1 MALSRVP
8 ERNTQIVFTVE
19 RSHDVAQ
26 DNSMLDGTI
35 ASVDN
40 AVRSLG
46 LEDDM
51 REVLIEPWREIQ
63 VGLPIMMD
71 DGEVR
76 VFKGYRSQHNA
87 SRGPY
92 KGGIR
97 YHPNADLS
105 HVRALGM
112 LMTWKTALADVPF
125 GGAKGGVAVDPRGL
139 STQELNRLTRRYTLS
154 MHHVLGVNRDI
165 PAPDLGTSAQT
176 MAWIMDAYGSIHG
189 HTPGIVTGKPIELG
203 GSLGRAEAPGRGAA
217 VVGCRAIVDSG
228 STPEQSTVAIQG
240 YGAVGSSAARTM
252 FEDGAKVIAV
262 SDVDGAIINSTGL
275 DIDELDQIIAEG
287 GCVSDFA
294 DADQLNNDELLELEC
309 DVLIP
314 AAIEDVITTQNAS
327 KVRAGII
334 VEGANRP
341 ITSTADQILVDE
353 NKKIIPD
360 ILANAGGVIASY
372 FEWAQNIQVFKWEL
386 ERVNRELDKL
396 INQAYDIAREHAERS
411 GSTMREAAFDVAVS
425 RVAETIKIRGYV
437 G

>member
-1 MALSRVP
+1 MVRDS
-8 ERNTQIVFTVE
+8 
-19 RSHDVAQ
+19 
-26 DNSMLDGTI
+26 SMLDGTI
-35 ASVDN
+35 ASLDT

-51 REVLIEPWREIQ
+51 RETLVTPWREIQ
-63 VGLPIMMD
+63 VGMPVQMD
-71 DGEVR
+71 DGKVR
-76 VFKGYRSQHNA
+76 VFHGYRSQHNA

-97 YHPNADLS
+97 YHPNADLA
-105 HVRALGM
+105 HTRALGM

-125 GGAKGGVAVDPRGL
+125 GGAKGGVSVDPREL
-139 STQELNRLTRRYTLS
+139 STGELNRLTRRYTMS
-154 MHHVLGVNRDI
+154 IHHVIGVNRDI

-228 STPEQSTVAIQG
+228 STPDQCTVAVQG
-240 YGAVGSSAARTM
+240 FGAVGSAAAQTM
-252 FEDGAKVIAV
+252 FDNGAKVIAV
-262 SDVDGAIINSTGL
+262 SDVDGAIINTSGL
-275 DIDELDQIIAEG
+275 DIPALLRIVLDG
-287 GCVSDFA
+287 GSVSDFV
-294 DADQLNNDELLELEC
+294 DADPLDNADLLTLDC

-314 AAIEDVITTQNAS
+314 AAIEDVITPVNAPD
-327 KVRAGII
+327 VRAGII

-341 ITSTADQILVDE
+341 VTSVADEILADAGKNV
-353 NKKIIPD
+353 IPD

-372 FEWAQNIQVFKWEL
+372 FEWAQNIQVFNWEL
-386 ERVNRELDKL
+386 ERVNRELDKKM
-396 INQAYDIAREHAERS
+396 NKAYDVTKAQADRNG
-411 GSTMREAAFDVAVS
+411 GSMRKAAFDVAVN

>member
-1 MALSRVP
+1 M
-8 ERNTQIVFTVE
+8 
-19 RSHDVAQ
+19 Q

-35 ASVDN
+35 ASVD
-40 AVRSLG
+40 AAIRSLN

-51 REVLIEPWREIQ
+51 RAVLVEPWREIQ
-63 VGLPIMMD
+63 VALPVRMD
-71 DGEVR
+71 DGNVR
-76 VFKGYRSQHNA
+76 VFRGYRSQHNA
-87 SRGPY
+87 ARGPY

-97 YHPNADLS
+97 YHPNVGLD

-125 GGAKGGVAVDPRGL
+125 GGAKGGISVDPKEL
-139 STQELNRLTRRYTLS
+139 STHELNRLTRRYTLS

-217 VVGCRAIVDSG
+217 IVACRAIVDSG
-228 STPEQSTVAIQG
+228 STPEQSTVAVQG
-240 YGAVGSSAARTM
+240 YGAVGSAAARTM
-252 FEDGAKVIAV
+252 SDNGARVIAV
-262 SDVDGAIINSTGL
+262 SNVDGAVINTSGL
-275 DIDELDQIIAEG
+275 DLDELDRIIGEG
-287 GCVSDFA
+287 GSISDIT
-294 DADQLNNDELLELEC
+294 DADQLENHELLELEC

-314 AAIEDVITTQNAS
+314 AAIEDVITTRNAPN
-327 KVRAGII
+327 VRAGII

-341 ITSTADQILVDE
+341 ITSGADQILVDA
-353 NKKIIPD
+353 KKTVIPD

-386 ERVNRELDKL
+386 ERVNRELDQL
-396 INQAYDIAREHAERS
+396 INRAYDITREQAGRT
-411 GSTMREAAFDVAVS
+411 GSTMREAAFHVAVG

>member
-1 MALSRVP
+1 MV
-8 ERNTQIVFTVE
+8 
-19 RSHDVAQ
+19 Q
-26 DNSMLDGTI
+26 DSSMLDGTI
-35 ASVDN
+35 ASLDT

-51 REVLIEPWREIQ
+51 RETLVTPWREIQ
-63 VGLPIMMD
+63 VGLPVQMD
-71 DGEVR
+71 DGKVR
-76 VFKGYRSQHNA
+76 VFHGYRSQHNA

-97 YHPNADLS
+97 YHPNVDLA
-105 HVRALGM
+105 HTRALGM

-125 GGAKGGVAVDPRGL
+125 GGAKGGVSVDPREL
-139 STQELNRLTRRYTLS
+139 STGELNRLTRRYTMS
-154 MHHVLGVNRDI
+154 IHHVIGVNRDI

-228 STPEQSTVAIQG
+228 STPDQCTVAVQG
-240 YGAVGSSAARTM
+240 FGAVGSSAAQTM
-252 FEDGAKVIAV
+252 FDNGAKVIAV
-262 SDVDGAIINSTGL
+262 SDADGAIINTSGL
-275 DIDELDQIIAEG
+275 DIPALLRIVLNG
-287 GCVSDFA
+287 GSVSDYA
-294 DADQLNNDELLELEC
+294 DADPLDNADLLTLDC

-314 AAIEDVITTQNAS
+314 AAIEDVITAVNAPD
-327 KVRAGII
+327 VRAGII

-341 ITSTADQILVDE
+341 VTSVADEILADAGKNV
-353 NKKIIPD
+353 IPD

-372 FEWAQNIQVFKWEL
+372 FEWAQNIQVFNWEL
-386 ERVNRELDKL
+386 ERVNRELDKKM
-396 INQAYDIAREHAERS
+396 NKAYDITKAQADRNG
-411 GSTMREAAFDVAVS
+411 GSMRKAAFDVAVN

>member
-1 MALSRVP
+1 
-8 ERNTQIVFTVE
+8 
-19 RSHDVAQ
+19 
-26 DNSMLDGTI
+26 MLDGTI
-35 ASVDN
+35 ASVD
-40 AVRSLG
+40 AAIRSLN

-51 REVLIEPWREIQ
+51 RAVLVEPWREIQ
-63 VGLPIMMD
+63 VALPVRMD
-71 DGEVR
+71 DGNVR
-76 VFKGYRSQHNA
+76 VFRGYRSQHNA
-87 SRGPY
+87 ARGPY

-97 YHPNADLS
+97 YHPNVGLD

-125 GGAKGGVAVDPRGL
+125 GGAKGGISVDPKEL
-139 STQELNRLTRRYTLS
+139 STHELNRLTRRYTLS

-217 VVGCRAIVDSG
+217 IVACRAIVDSG
-228 STPEQSTVAIQG
+228 STPEQSTVAVQG
-240 YGAVGSSAARTM
+240 YGAVGSAAARTM
-252 FEDGAKVIAV
+252 SDNGARVIAV
-262 SDVDGAIINSTGL
+262 SNVDGAVINTSGL
-275 DIDELDQIIAEG
+275 DLDELDRIIGEG
-287 GCVSDFA
+287 GSISDIT
-294 DADQLNNDELLELEC
+294 DADQLENHELLELDC

-314 AAIEDVITTQNAS
+314 AAIEDVITTRNAPN
-327 KVRAGII
+327 VRAGII

-341 ITSTADQILVDE
+341 ITSGADQILVDA
-353 NKKIIPD
+353 KKTVIPD

-386 ERVNRELDKL
+386 ERVNRELDQL
-396 INQAYDIAREHAERS
+396 INRAYDITREQAGRT
-411 GSTMREAAFDVAVS
+411 GSTMREAAFHVAVG

>member
-1 MALSRVP
+1 M
-8 ERNTQIVFTVE
+8 
-19 RSHDVAQ
+19 AQ
-26 DNSMLDGTI
+26 DKSMLDGTI
-35 ASVDN
+35 ASVD
-40 AVRSLG
+40 ASIRSLN

-51 REVLIEPWREIQ
+51 RAVLIEPWREIQ
-63 VGLPIMMD
+63 VALPVLMD
-71 DGEVR
+71 DGNVR
-76 VFKGYRSQHNA
+76 VFRGYRTQHNA
-87 SRGPY
+87 ARGPY

-97 YHPNADLS
+97 YHPNADLN

-125 GGAKGGVAVDPRGL
+125 GGAKGGVSVDPREL
-139 STQELNRLTRRYTLS
+139 STHELNRLTRRYTMS

-217 VVGCRAIVDSG
+217 IVGTRAIVDNG
-228 STPEQSTVAIQG
+228 STPEQSTVVVQG
-240 YGAVGSSAARTM
+240 YGAVGSSAAKTIS
-252 FEDGAKVIAV
+252 EDGAKVIAV
-262 SDVDGAIINSTGL
+262 SDVDGAIINSRGL
-275 DIDELDQIIAEG
+275 DIDALDRIVIEG
-287 GCVSDFA
+287 GVVSDFA
-294 DADQLNNDELLELEC
+294 DADQLNNDELLELKC

-327 KVRAGII
+327 KVQADII

-341 ITSTADQILVDE
+341 VTSGADEILVDS
-353 NKKIIPD
+353 NKQVVPD

-372 FEWAQNIQVFKWEL
+372 FEWAQNIQVFNWEL
-386 ERVNRELDKL
+386 ERVNRELDQL
-396 INQAYDIAREHAERS
+396 INRAYDVTRARAEQT

-425 RVAETIKIRGYV
+425 RVAETIKIRSYV

>member
-1 MALSRVP
+1 M
-8 ERNTQIVFTVE
+8 
-19 RSHDVAQ
+19 AQ

-35 ASVDN
+35 ASVD
-40 AVRSLG
+40 ASIRSLN

-51 REVLIEPWREIQ
+51 RAVLIEPWREIQ
-63 VGLPIMMD
+63 VALPVLMD
-71 DGEVR
+71 DGNVR
-76 VFKGYRSQHNA
+76 VFRGYRSQHNA
-87 SRGPY
+87 ARGPY

-97 YHPNADLS
+97 YHPNADLN

-125 GGAKGGVAVDPRGL
+125 GGAKGGVSVDPREL
-139 STQELNRLTRRYTLS
+139 STHELNRLTRRYTMS

-217 VVGCRAIVDSG
+217 IVGTRAIVDNG
-228 STPEQSTVAIQG
+228 STPEQSTVVVQG
-240 YGAVGSSAARTM
+240 YGAVGSSAAKTIS
-252 FEDGAKVIAV
+252 EDGAKVIAV
-262 SDVDGAIINSTGL
+262 SDVDGAIINSRGL
-275 DIDELDQIIAEG
+275 DIDALDRIVIEG
-287 GCVSDFA
+287 GVVSDLD
-294 DADQLNNDELLELEC
+294 DADQLNNDELLELKC

-327 KVRAGII
+327 KVQADII

-341 ITSTADQILVDE
+341 VTSGADEILVDS
-353 NKKIIPD
+353 NKQVVPD

-372 FEWAQNIQVFKWEL
+372 FEWAQNIQVFNWEL
-386 ERVNRELDKL
+386 ERVNRELDQL
-396 INQAYDIAREHAERS
+396 INRAYDVTRARAEQT

-425 RVAETIKIRGYV
+425 RVAETIKIRSYV

>member
-1 MALSRVP
+1 M
-8 ERNTQIVFTVE
+8 
-19 RSHDVAQ
+19 AQ

-35 ASVDN
+35 ASVD
-40 AVRSLG
+40 ASIRSLN

-51 REVLIEPWREIQ
+51 RAVLIEPWREIQ
-63 VGLPIMMD
+63 VALPVLMD
-71 DGEVR
+71 DGNVR
-76 VFKGYRSQHNA
+76 VFRGYRSQHNA
-87 SRGPY
+87 ARGPY

-97 YHPNADLS
+97 YHPNADLN

-125 GGAKGGVAVDPRGL
+125 GGAKGGVSVDPREL
-139 STQELNRLTRRYTLS
+139 STHELNRLTRRYTMS

-189 HTPGIVTGKPIELG
+189 HTPGVVTGKPIELG

-217 VVGCRAIVDSG
+217 IVGTRAIVDNG
-228 STPEQSTVAIQG
+228 SKPEQSTVVVQG
-240 YGAVGSSAARTM
+240 YGAVGSSAAKTIS
-252 FEDGAKVIAV
+252 EDGAKVIAV
-262 SDVDGAIINSTGL
+262 SDVDGAIINSRGL
-275 DIDELDQIIAEG
+275 DIDALDRIVIEG
-287 GCVSDFA
+287 GVVSDFD
-294 DADQLNNDELLELEC
+294 DADQLNNDELLELKC

-327 KVRAGII
+327 KVQADII

-341 ITSTADQILVDE
+341 VTSGADEILVDS
-353 NKKIIPD
+353 NKQVVPD

-372 FEWAQNIQVFKWEL
+372 FEWAQNIQVFNWEL
-386 ERVNRELDKL
+386 ERVNRELDQL
-396 INQAYDIAREHAERS
+396 INRAYDVTRARAEQT

-425 RVAETIKIRGYV
+425 RVAETIKIRSYV

>member
-1 MALSRVP
+1 MV
-8 ERNTQIVFTVE
+8 
-19 RSHDVAQ
+19 Q

-35 ASVDN
+35 ASVD
-40 AVRSLG
+40 AAIRSLD

-51 REVLIEPWREIQ
+51 RAVLIEPWREIQ
-63 VGLPIMMD
+63 VALPVRMD
-71 DGEVR
+71 DGNVR
-76 VFKGYRSQHNA
+76 VFRGYRSQHNA
-87 SRGPY
+87 ARGPY
-92 KGGIR
+92 KGGLR
-97 YHPNADLS
+97 YHPSVDLD

-125 GGAKGGVAVDPRGL
+125 GGAKGGVAVDVKEL
-139 STQELNRLTRRYTLS
+139 STHELNRLTRRYTMS

-217 VVGCRAIVDSG
+217 IVACRAIVDSG
-228 STPEQSTVAIQG
+228 STPEQSTVAVQG
-240 YGAVGSSAARTM
+240 YGAVGSAAARTM
-252 FEDGAKVIAV
+252 SDNGARVIAV
-262 SDVDGAIINSTGL
+262 SNVDGAVINTSGL
-275 DIDELDQIIAEG
+275 DLDELDRVIGEG
-287 GCVSDFA
+287 GSISDIA
-294 DADQLNNDELLELEC
+294 DADQLENHELLELDC

-314 AAIEDVITTQNAS
+314 AAIEDVITTRNAPN
-327 KVRAGII
+327 VRAGII

-341 ITSTADQILVDE
+341 ITSGADQILVDA
-353 NKKIIPD
+353 KKTVIPD

-386 ERVNRELDKL
+386 ERVNRELDRL
-396 INQAYDIAREHAERS
+396 INRAYDITREQAGRT
-411 GSTMREAAFDVAVS
+411 GSTMREAAFDVAVG
-425 RVAETIKIRGYV
+425 RVAETIKIRSYV

>member
-1 MALSRVP
+1 
-8 ERNTQIVFTVE
+8 
-19 RSHDVAQ
+19 
-26 DNSMLDGTI
+26 MLDGTI
-35 ASVDN
+35 ASVD
-40 AVRSLG
+40 AAIRSLN

-51 REVLIEPWREIQ
+51 RAVLVEPWREIQ
-63 VGLPIMMD
+63 VALPVRMD
-71 DGEVR
+71 DGNVR
-76 VFKGYRSQHNA
+76 VFRGYRSQHNA
-87 SRGPY
+87 ARGPY

-97 YHPNADLS
+97 YHPNVGLD

-125 GGAKGGVAVDPRGL
+125 GGAKGGISVDPKEL
-139 STQELNRLTRRYTLS
+139 STHELNRLTRRYTLS

-217 VVGCRAIVDSG
+217 IVACRAIVDGG
-228 STPEQSTVAIQG
+228 STPEQSTVAVQG
-240 YGAVGSSAARTM
+240 YGAVGSAAARTM
-252 FEDGAKVIAV
+252 SDNGARVIAV
-262 SDVDGAIINSTGL
+262 SNVDGAVINTSGL
-275 DIDELDQIIAEG
+275 DLDELDRIIGEG
-287 GCVSDFA
+287 GSISDIT
-294 DADQLNNDELLELEC
+294 DADQLENHELLELEC

-314 AAIEDVITTQNAS
+314 AAIEDVITTRNAPN
-327 KVRAGII
+327 VRAGII

-341 ITSTADQILVDE
+341 ITSGADQILVDA
-353 NKKIIPD
+353 KKTVIPD

-386 ERVNRELDKL
+386 ERVNRELDQL
-396 INQAYDIAREHAERS
+396 INRAYDITREQAGRT
-411 GSTMREAAFDVAVS
+411 GSTMREAAFHVAVG

>member
-1 MALSRVP
+1 M
-8 ERNTQIVFTVE
+8 
-19 RSHDVAQ
+19 AQ

-35 ASVDN
+35 ASVD
-40 AVRSLG
+40 ASIRSLN

-51 REVLIEPWREIQ
+51 RAVLIEPWREIQ
-63 VGLPIMMD
+63 VALPVLMD
-71 DGEVR
+71 DGNVR
-76 VFKGYRSQHNA
+76 VFRGYRSQHNA
-87 SRGPY
+87 ARGPY

-97 YHPNADLS
+97 YHPNADLN

-125 GGAKGGVAVDPRGL
+125 GGAKGGVSVDPREL
-139 STQELNRLTRRYTLS
+139 STHELNRLTRRYTMS

-217 VVGCRAIVDSG
+217 IVGTRAIVDNG
-228 STPEQSTVAIQG
+228 STPEQSTVVVQG
-240 YGAVGSSAARTM
+240 YGAVGSSAAKTIS
-252 FEDGAKVIAV
+252 EDGAKVIAV
-262 SDVDGAIINSTGL
+262 SDVDGAIINSRGL
-275 DIDELDQIIAEG
+275 DIDALDRIVIEG
-287 GCVSDFA
+287 GVVSDFA
-294 DADQLNNDELLELEC
+294 DADQLNNDELLELKC

-327 KVRAGII
+327 KVQADII

-341 ITSTADQILVDE
+341 VTSGADEILVDS
-353 NKKIIPD
+353 NKQVVPD

-372 FEWAQNIQVFKWEL
+372 FEWAQNIQVFNWEL
-386 ERVNRELDKL
+386 ERVNRELDQL
-396 INQAYDIAREHAERS
+396 INRAYDVTRARAEQT

-425 RVAETIKIRGYV
+425 RVAETIKIRSYV

>member
-1 MALSRVP
+1 M
-8 ERNTQIVFTVE
+8 
-19 RSHDVAQ
+19 AQ

-35 ASVDN
+35 ASVD
-40 AVRSLG
+40 ASIRSLN
-46 LEDDM
+46 LEDDL
-51 REVLIEPWREIQ
+51 RAVLIEPWREIQ
-63 VGLPIMMD
+63 VALPVLMD
-71 DGEVR
+71 DGNVR
-76 VFKGYRSQHNA
+76 VCRGYRSQHNA
-87 SRGPY
+87 ARGTY

-97 YHPNADLS
+97 YHPNADLN

-125 GGAKGGVAVDPRGL
+125 GGAKGGVSVDPSEL
-139 STQELNRLTRRYTLS
+139 STHELNRLTRRYTMS

-217 VVGCRAIVDSG
+217 IVGTRAIVDNG
-228 STPEQSTVAIQG
+228 STPEQSTVVVQG
-240 YGAVGSSAARTM
+240 YGAVGSSAAKTIS
-252 FEDGAKVIAV
+252 EEGAKVIAV
-262 SDVDGAIINSTGL
+262 SDVDGAIINSRGL
-275 DIDELDQIIAEG
+275 DIDALDRIVIEG
-287 GCVSDFA
+287 GVVSDFA
-294 DADQLNNDELLELEC
+294 DADQLNNDELLELKC

-327 KVRAGII
+327 KVQADII

-341 ITSTADQILVDE
+341 VTSGADEILVDS
-353 NKKIIPD
+353 NKQVVPD

-372 FEWAQNIQVFKWEL
+372 FEWAQNIQVFNWEL
-386 ERVNRELDKL
+386 ERVNRELDQL
-396 INQAYDIAREHAERS
+396 INRAYDVTRARAEQT

-425 RVAETIKIRGYV
+425 RVAETIKIRSYV

>member
-1 MALSRVP
+1 M
-8 ERNTQIVFTVE
+8 
-19 RSHDVAQ
+19 AQ
-26 DNSMLDGTI
+26 DKSMLDGTI
-35 ASVDN
+35 ASVD
-40 AVRSLG
+40 ASIRSLT

-51 REVLIEPWREIQ
+51 RAVLIEPWREIQ
-63 VGLPIMMD
+63 VALPVLMD
-71 DGEVR
+71 DGNVR
-76 VFKGYRSQHNA
+76 VFRGYRSQHNA
-87 SRGPY
+87 ARGPY

-97 YHPNADLS
+97 YHPNADLN

-125 GGAKGGVAVDPRGL
+125 GGAKGGVSVDPREL
-139 STQELNRLTRRYTLS
+139 STHELNRLTRRYTMS

-217 VVGCRAIVDSG
+217 IVGTRAIVDNG
-228 STPEQSTVAIQG
+228 STPEQSTVVVQG
-240 YGAVGSSAARTM
+240 YGAVGSSAAKTIS
-252 FEDGAKVIAV
+252 EDGAKVIAV
-262 SDVDGAIINSTGL
+262 SDVDGAIINSRGL
-275 DIDELDQIIAEG
+275 DIDALDRIVIEG
-287 GCVSDFA
+287 GVVSDFA
-294 DADQLNNDELLELEC
+294 DADQLNNDELLELKC

-327 KVRAGII
+327 KVQADII

-341 ITSTADQILVDE
+341 VTSGADEILVDS
-353 NKKIIPD
+353 NKQVVPD

-372 FEWAQNIQVFKWEL
+372 FEWAQNIQVFNWEL
-386 ERVNRELDKL
+386 ERVNRELDQL
-396 INQAYDIAREHAERS
+396 INRAYDVTRARAEQT

-425 RVAETIKIRGYV
+425 RVAETIKIRSYV

>member
-1 MALSRVP
+1 M
-8 ERNTQIVFTVE
+8 
-19 RSHDVAQ
+19 AQ

-35 ASVDN
+35 ASVD
-40 AVRSLG
+40 ASIRSLN

-51 REVLIEPWREIQ
+51 RAVLIEPWREIQ
-63 VGLPIMMD
+63 VALPVLMD
-71 DGEVR
+71 DGNVR
-76 VFKGYRSQHNA
+76 VFRGYRSQHNA
-87 SRGPY
+87 ARGPY
-92 KGGIR
+92 TGGIR
-97 YHPNADLS
+97 YHPNADLN
-105 HVRALGM
+105 HVPALGM

-125 GGAKGGVAVDPRGL
+125 GGAKGGVSVDPREL
-139 STQELNRLTRRYTLS
+139 STHELNRLTRRYTMS

-217 VVGCRAIVDSG
+217 IVGTRAIVDNG
-228 STPEQSTVAIQG
+228 STPEQSTVVVQG
-240 YGAVGSSAARTM
+240 YGAVGSSAAKTIS
-252 FEDGAKVIAV
+252 EDGAKVIAV
-262 SDVDGAIINSTGL
+262 SDVDGAIINSRGL
-275 DIDELDQIIAEG
+275 DIDALDRIVIEG
-287 GCVSDFA
+287 GVVSDFD
-294 DADQLNNDELLELEC
+294 DADQLNNDELLELKC

-327 KVRAGII
+327 KVQADII

-341 ITSTADQILVDE
+341 VTSGADEILVDS
-353 NKKIIPD
+353 NKQVVPD

-372 FEWAQNIQVFKWEL
+372 FEWAQNIQVFNWEL
-386 ERVNRELDKL
+386 ERVNRELGQL
-396 INQAYDIAREHAERS
+396 INRAYDVTRARAEQT

-425 RVAETIKIRGYV
+425 RVAETIKIRSYV

>member
-1 MALSRVP
+1 M
-8 ERNTQIVFTVE
+8 
-19 RSHDVAQ
+19 AQ
-26 DNSMLDGTI
+26 DKSMLDGTI
-35 ASVDN
+35 ASVD
-40 AVRSLG
+40 ASIRSLN

-51 REVLIEPWREIQ
+51 RAVLIEPWREIQ
-63 VGLPIMMD
+63 VALPVLMD
-71 DGEVR
+71 DGNVR
-76 VFKGYRSQHNA
+76 VFRGYRSQHNA
-87 SRGPY
+87 ARGPY

-97 YHPNADLS
+97 YHPNADLN

-125 GGAKGGVAVDPRGL
+125 GGAKGGVSVDPREL
-139 STQELNRLTRRYTLS
+139 STHELNRLTRRYTMS

-217 VVGCRAIVDSG
+217 IVGTRAIVDNG
-228 STPEQSTVAIQG
+228 STPEQSTVVVQG
-240 YGAVGSSAARTM
+240 YGAVGSSAAKTIS
-252 FEDGAKVIAV
+252 EDGAKVIAV
-262 SDVDGAIINSTGL
+262 SDVDGAIINSRGL
-275 DIDELDQIIAEG
+275 DIDALDRIVIEG
-287 GCVSDFA
+287 GVVSDFA
-294 DADQLNNDELLELEC
+294 DADQLNNDELLELKC

-327 KVRAGII
+327 KVQADII

-341 ITSTADQILVDE
+341 VTSGADEILVDS
-353 NKKIIPD
+353 NKQVVPD

-372 FEWAQNIQVFKWEL
+372 FEWAQNIQVFNWEL
-386 ERVNRELDKL
+386 ERVNRELDQL
-396 INQAYDIAREHAERS
+396 INRAYDVTRARAEQT

-425 RVAETIKIRGYV
+425 RVAETIKIRSYV

>member
-1 MALSRVP
+1 MVRDS
-8 ERNTQIVFTVE
+8 
-19 RSHDVAQ
+19 
-26 DNSMLDGTI
+26 SMLDGTI
-35 ASVDN
+35 ASLDT

-51 REVLIEPWREIQ
+51 RETLVTPWREIQ
-63 VGLPIMMD
+63 VGMPVQMD
-71 DGEVR
+71 DGKVR
-76 VFKGYRSQHNA
+76 VFHGYRSQHNA

-97 YHPNADLS
+97 YHPNADLA
-105 HVRALGM
+105 HTRALGM

-125 GGAKGGVAVDPRGL
+125 GGAKGGVSVDPREL
-139 STQELNRLTRRYTLS
+139 SNGELNRLTRRYTMS
-154 MHHVLGVNRDI
+154 IHHVIGVNRDI

-228 STPEQSTVAIQG
+228 STPDQCTVAVQG
-240 YGAVGSSAARTM
+240 FGAVGAAAAQTM
-252 FEDGAKVIAV
+252 FDNGAKVIAV
-262 SDVDGAIINSTGL
+262 SDVDGAIINTSGL
-275 DIDELDQIIAEG
+275 DIPALLRIVLDG
-287 GCVSDFA
+287 GSVSDFV
-294 DADQLNNDELLELEC
+294 DADLLDNADLLTLDC

-314 AAIEDVITTQNAS
+314 AAIEDVITPMNAPD
-327 KVRAGII
+327 VRAGII
-334 VEGANRP
+334 IEGANRP
-341 ITSTADQILVDE
+341 VTSVADEILADAGKNV
-353 NKKIIPD
+353 IPD

-372 FEWAQNIQVFKWEL
+372 FEWAQNIQVFNWEL
-386 ERVNRELDKL
+386 ERVNRELDKKM
-396 INQAYDIAREHAERS
+396 NKAYDVTKAQADRNG
-411 GSTMREAAFDVAVS
+411 GSMRKAAFDVAVN

>member
-1 MALSRVP
+1 
-8 ERNTQIVFTVE
+8 
-19 RSHDVAQ
+19 
-26 DNSMLDGTI
+26 MLDGTI
-35 ASVDN
+35 ASVD
-40 AVRSLG
+40 AAIRSLN

-51 REVLIEPWREIQ
+51 RAVLVEPWREIQ
-63 VGLPIMMD
+63 VALPVRMD
-71 DGEVR
+71 DGNVR
-76 VFKGYRSQHNA
+76 VFRGYRSQHNA
-87 SRGPY
+87 ARGPY

-97 YHPNADLS
+97 YHPNVGLD

-125 GGAKGGVAVDPRGL
+125 GGAKGGISVDPKEL
-139 STQELNRLTRRYTLS
+139 STHELNRLTRRYTLS

-217 VVGCRAIVDSG
+217 IVACRAIVDSG
-228 STPEQSTVAIQG
+228 STPEQSTVAVQG
-240 YGAVGSSAARTM
+240 YGAVGSAAARTM
-252 FEDGAKVIAV
+252 SDNGARVIAV
-262 SDVDGAIINSTGL
+262 SNVDGAVINTSGL
-275 DIDELDQIIAEG
+275 DLDELDRIIGEG
-287 GCVSDFA
+287 GSISDIT
-294 DADQLNNDELLELEC
+294 DADQLENHELLELEC

-314 AAIEDVITTQNAS
+314 AAIEDVITTRNAPN
-327 KVRAGII
+327 VRAGII

-341 ITSTADQILVDE
+341 ITSGADQILVDA
-353 NKKIIPD
+353 KKTVIPD

-386 ERVNRELDKL
+386 ERVNRELDQL
-396 INQAYDIAREHAERS
+396 INRAYDITREQAGRT
-411 GSTMREAAFDVAVS
+411 GSTMREAAFHVAVG

>member
-1 MALSRVP
+1 M
-8 ERNTQIVFTVE
+8 
-19 RSHDVAQ
+19 AQ

-35 ASVDN
+35 ASVD
-40 AVRSLG
+40 ASIRSLN

-51 REVLIEPWREIQ
+51 RAVLIEPWREIQ
-63 VGLPIMMD
+63 VALPVLMD
-71 DGEVR
+71 DGNVR
-76 VFKGYRSQHNA
+76 VFRGYRSQHNA
-87 SRGPY
+87 ARGPY

-97 YHPNADLS
+97 YHPNADLN

-125 GGAKGGVAVDPRGL
+125 GGAKGGVSVDPREL
-139 STQELNRLTRRYTLS
+139 STHELNRLTRRYTMS

-217 VVGCRAIVDSG
+217 IVGTRAIVDNG
-228 STPEQSTVAIQG
+228 STPEQSTVVVQG
-240 YGAVGSSAARTM
+240 YGPVGSSAAKTIS
-252 FEDGAKVIAV
+252 EDGAKVIAV
-262 SDVDGAIINSTGL
+262 SDVDGAIINSRGL
-275 DIDELDQIIAEG
+275 DIDALDRIVIEG
-287 GCVSDFA
+287 GVVSDFA
-294 DADQLNNDELLELEC
+294 DADQLNNDELLELKC

-327 KVRAGII
+327 KVQADII

-341 ITSTADQILVDE
+341 VTSGADEILVDS
-353 NKKIIPD
+353 NKQVVPD

-372 FEWAQNIQVFKWEL
+372 FEWAQNIQVFNWEL
-386 ERVNRELDKL
+386 ERVNRELDQL
-396 INQAYDIAREHAERS
+396 INRAYDVTRARAEQT

-425 RVAETIKIRGYV
+425 RVAETIKIRSYV

>member
-1 MALSRVP
+1 M
-8 ERNTQIVFTVE
+8 
-19 RSHDVAQ
+19 AQ

-35 ASVDN
+35 ASVD
-40 AVRSLG
+40 ASIRSLN

-51 REVLIEPWREIQ
+51 RAVLIEPWREIQ
-63 VGLPIMMD
+63 VALPVLMD
-71 DGEVR
+71 DGNVR
-76 VFKGYRSQHNA
+76 VFRGYRSQHNA
-87 SRGPY
+87 ARGPY

-97 YHPNADLS
+97 YHPNADLN

-125 GGAKGGVAVDPRGL
+125 GGAKGGVSVDPREL
-139 STQELNRLTRRYTLS
+139 STHELNRLTRRYTMS

-217 VVGCRAIVDSG
+217 IVGTRAIVDNG
-228 STPEQSTVAIQG
+228 STPEQSTVVVQG
-240 YGAVGSSAARTM
+240 YGAVGSSAAKTIS
-252 FEDGAKVIAV
+252 EDGAKVIAV
-262 SDVDGAIINSTGL
+262 SDVDGAIINSRGL
-275 DIDELDQIIAEG
+275 DIDALDRIVIEG
-287 GCVSDFA
+287 GVVSDFA
-294 DADQLNNDELLELEC
+294 DADQLNNDDLLELKC

-327 KVRAGII
+327 KVQADII

-341 ITSTADQILVDE
+341 VTSGADEILVDS
-353 NKKIIPD
+353 NKQVVPD

-372 FEWAQNIQVFKWEL
+372 FEWAQNIQVFNWEL
-386 ERVNRELDKL
+386 ERVNRELDQL
-396 INQAYDIAREHAERS
+396 INRAYNVTRARAEQT

-425 RVAETIKIRGYV
+425 RVAETIKIRSYV

>member
-1 MALSRVP
+1 M
-8 ERNTQIVFTVE
+8 
-19 RSHDVAQ
+19 AQ

-35 ASVDN
+35 ASVD
-40 AVRSLG
+40 ASIRSLN

-51 REVLIEPWREIQ
+51 RAVLIEPWREIQ
-63 VGLPIMMD
+63 VALPVLMD
-71 DGEVR
+71 DGNVR
-76 VFKGYRSQHNA
+76 VFRGYRSQHNA
-87 SRGPY
+87 ARGPY

-97 YHPNADLS
+97 YHPNADLN

-125 GGAKGGVAVDPRGL
+125 GGAKGGVSVDPREL
-139 STQELNRLTRRYTLS
+139 STHELNRLTRRYTMS

-217 VVGCRAIVDSG
+217 IVGTRAIVDNG
-228 STPEQSTVAIQG
+228 STPEQSTVVVQG
-240 YGAVGSSAARTM
+240 YGAVGSSAAKTIS
-252 FEDGAKVIAV
+252 EDGAKVIAV
-262 SDVDGAIINSTGL
+262 SDVDGAIINSRGL
-275 DIDELDQIIAEG
+275 DIDALDRIVIEG
-287 GCVSDFA
+287 GVVSDFA
-294 DADQLNNDELLELEC
+294 DADQLNNDELLELKC

-327 KVRAGII
+327 KVQADII

-341 ITSTADQILVDE
+341 VTSGADEILVDS
-353 NKKIIPD
+353 NKQVVPD

-372 FEWAQNIQVFKWEL
+372 FEWAQNIQVFNWEL
-386 ERVNRELDKL
+386 ERVNRELDQL
-396 INQAYDIAREHAERS
+396 INRAYNVTRARAEQT

-425 RVAETIKIRGYV
+425 RVAETIKIRSYV

>member
-1 MALSRVP
+1 M
-8 ERNTQIVFTVE
+8 
-19 RSHDVAQ
+19 AQ

-35 ASVDN
+35 ASVD
-40 AVRSLG
+40 ASIRSLN

-51 REVLIEPWREIQ
+51 RAVLIEPWREIQ
-63 VGLPIMMD
+63 VALPVLMD
-71 DGEVR
+71 DGNVR
-76 VFKGYRSQHNA
+76 VFRGYRSQHNA
-87 SRGPY
+87 ARGPY

-97 YHPNADLS
+97 YHPNADLN

-125 GGAKGGVAVDPRGL
+125 GGAKGGVSVDPREL
-139 STQELNRLTRRYTLS
+139 STHELNRLTRRYTMS
-154 MHHVLGVNRDI
+154 MHHVLGVSRDI

-217 VVGCRAIVDSG
+217 IVGTRAIVDNG
-228 STPEQSTVAIQG
+228 STPEQSTVVVQG
-240 YGAVGSSAARTM
+240 YGAVGSSAAKTIS
-252 FEDGAKVIAV
+252 EDGAKVIAV
-262 SDVDGAIINSTGL
+262 SDVDGAIINSRGL
-275 DIDELDQIIAEG
+275 DIDALDRIVIEG
-287 GCVSDFA
+287 GVVSDFD
-294 DADQLNNDELLELEC
+294 DADQLNNDELLELKC

-327 KVRAGII
+327 KVQADII

-341 ITSTADQILVDE
+341 VTSGADEILVDS
-353 NKKIIPD
+353 NKQVVPD

-372 FEWAQNIQVFKWEL
+372 FEWAQNIQVFNWEL
-386 ERVNRELDKL
+386 ERVNRELDQL
-396 INQAYDIAREHAERS
+396 INRAYDVTRARAEQT

-425 RVAETIKIRGYV
+425 RVAETIKIRSYV

>member
-1 MALSRVP
+1 M
-8 ERNTQIVFTVE
+8 
-19 RSHDVAQ
+19 AQ
-26 DNSMLDGTI
+26 DTSMLDGTI
-35 ASVDN
+35 ASLDT

-51 REVLIEPWREIQ
+51 RETLVVPWREIQ
-63 VGLPIMMD
+63 VGLPVQMD
-71 DGEVR
+71 DGKVR
-76 VFKGYRSQHNA
+76 VFRGYRSQHNA
-87 SRGPY
+87 ARGPY

-97 YHPNADLS
+97 YHPNADLD
-105 HVRALGM
+105 HTRALGM

-125 GGAKGGVAVDPRGL
+125 GGAKGGVSVNPREL
-139 STQELNRLTRRYTLS
+139 STGELNRLTRRYTMS
-154 MHHVLGVNRDI
+154 IHHVIGVNRDI

-228 STPEQSTVAIQG
+228 STPDQCTVAVQG
-240 YGAVGSSAARTM
+240 FGAVGAAAAQIM
-252 FEDGAKVIAV
+252 FDNGAKVIAV
-262 SDVDGAIINSTGL
+262 SDVDGAIINTSGL
-275 DIDELDQIIAEG
+275 DIPALLRIVLDG
-287 GCVSDFA
+287 GTVSDYA
-294 DADQLNNDELLELEC
+294 DADPLDNSDLLTLDC

-314 AAIEDVITTQNAS
+314 AAIEDVITSENAS
-327 KVRAGII
+327 NVRARII

-341 ITSTADQILVDE
+341 VTSVADEILTDAGK
-353 NKKIIPD
+353 NIIPD

-372 FEWAQNIQVFKWEL
+372 FEWAQNIQVFNWEL
-386 ERVNRELDKL
+386 ERVNRELDKKM
-396 INQAYDIAREHAERS
+396 NEAYDVTKAQADRNG
-411 GSTMREAAFDVAVS
+411 GSLREAAFDVAVN

>member
-1 MALSRVP
+1 M
-8 ERNTQIVFTVE
+8 
-19 RSHDVAQ
+19 AQ
-26 DNSMLDGTI
+26 DKSMLDGTI
-35 ASVDN
+35 ASVD
-40 AVRSLG
+40 ASIRSLN

-51 REVLIEPWREIQ
+51 RAVLIEPWREIQ
-63 VGLPIMMD
+63 VALPVLMD
-71 DGEVR
+71 DGNVR
-76 VFKGYRSQHNA
+76 VFRGYRSQHNA
-87 SRGPY
+87 ARGPY

-97 YHPNADLS
+97 YHPNADLN

-125 GGAKGGVAVDPRGL
+125 GGAKGGVSVDPREL
-139 STQELNRLTRRYTLS
+139 ATHELNRLTRRYTMS

-217 VVGCRAIVDSG
+217 IVGTRAIVDNG
-228 STPEQSTVAIQG
+228 STPEQSTVVVQG
-240 YGAVGSSAARTM
+240 YGAVGSSAAKTIS
-252 FEDGAKVIAV
+252 EDGAKVIAV
-262 SDVDGAIINSTGL
+262 SDVDGAIINSRGL
-275 DIDELDQIIAEG
+275 DIDALDRIVIEG
-287 GCVSDFA
+287 GVVSDFA
-294 DADQLNNDELLELEC
+294 DADQLNNDELLELKC

-327 KVRAGII
+327 KVQADII

-341 ITSTADQILVDE
+341 VTSGADEILVDS
-353 NKKIIPD
+353 NKQVVPD

-372 FEWAQNIQVFKWEL
+372 FEWAQNIQVFNWEL
-386 ERVNRELDKL
+386 ERVNRELDQL
-396 INQAYDIAREHAERS
+396 INRAYDVTRARAEQT

-425 RVAETIKIRGYV
+425 RVAETIKIRSYV

>member
-1 MALSRVP
+1 M
-8 ERNTQIVFTVE
+8 
-19 RSHDVAQ
+19 AQ

-35 ASVDN
+35 ASVD
-40 AVRSLG
+40 ASIRSLN

-51 REVLIEPWREIQ
+51 RAVLIEPWREIQ
-63 VGLPIMMD
+63 VALPVLMD
-71 DGEVR
+71 DGNVR
-76 VFKGYRSQHNA
+76 VFRGYRSQHNA
-87 SRGPY
+87 ARGPY

-97 YHPNADLS
+97 YHLNADLN

-125 GGAKGGVAVDPRGL
+125 GGAKGGVSVDPREL
-139 STQELNRLTRRYTLS
+139 STHELNRLTRRYTMS

-217 VVGCRAIVDSG
+217 IVGTRAIVDNG
-228 STPEQSTVAIQG
+228 STPEQSTVVVQG
-240 YGAVGSSAARTM
+240 YGAVGSSAAKTIS
-252 FEDGAKVIAV
+252 EDGAKVIAV
-262 SDVDGAIINSTGL
+262 SDVDGAIINSRGL
-275 DIDELDQIIAEG
+275 DIDALDRIVIEG
-287 GCVSDFA
+287 GVVSDFA
-294 DADQLNNDELLELEC
+294 DADQLNNDELLELKC

-327 KVRAGII
+327 KVQADII

-341 ITSTADQILVDE
+341 VTSGADEILVDS
-353 NKKIIPD
+353 NKQVVPD

-372 FEWAQNIQVFKWEL
+372 FEWAQNIQVFNWEL
-386 ERVNRELDKL
+386 ERVNRELDQL
-396 INQAYDIAREHAERS
+396 INRAYDVTRARAEQT

-425 RVAETIKIRGYV
+425 RVAETIKIRSYV

>member
-1 MALSRVP
+1 M
-8 ERNTQIVFTVE
+8 
-19 RSHDVAQ
+19 AQ

-35 ASVDN
+35 ASVD
-40 AVRSLG
+40 ASIRSLN

-51 REVLIEPWREIQ
+51 RAVLIEPWREIQ
-63 VGLPIMMD
+63 VALPVLMD
-71 DGEVR
+71 DGNVR
-76 VFKGYRSQHNA
+76 VFRGYRSQHNA
-87 SRGPY
+87 ARGPY

-97 YHPNADLS
+97 YHPNADLN

-125 GGAKGGVAVDPRGL
+125 GGAKGGVSVDPREL
-139 STQELNRLTRRYTLS
+139 STHELNRLTRRYTMS

-217 VVGCRAIVDSG
+217 IVGTRAIVDNG
-228 STPEQSTVAIQG
+228 STPEQSTVVVQG
-240 YGAVGSSAARTM
+240 YGAVGSSAAKTIS
-252 FEDGAKVIAV
+252 EDGAKVIAV
-262 SDVDGAIINSTGL
+262 SDVDGAIINSRGL
-275 DIDELDQIIAEG
+275 DIDALDRIVIEG
-287 GCVSDFA
+287 GVVSDFA
-294 DADQLNNDELLELEC
+294 DADQLNNDELLELKC

-327 KVRAGII
+327 KVQADII

-341 ITSTADQILVDE
+341 VTSGADEILVDS
-353 NKKIIPD
+353 NKQVVPD

-372 FEWAQNIQVFKWEL
+372 FEWAQNIQVFNWEL
-386 ERVNRELDKL
+386 ERVNRELGQL
-396 INQAYDIAREHAERS
+396 INRAYDVTRARAEQT

-425 RVAETIKIRGYV
+425 RVAETIKIRSYV

>member
-1 MALSRVP
+1 M
-8 ERNTQIVFTVE
+8 
-19 RSHDVAQ
+19 AQ

-35 ASVDN
+35 ASVD
-40 AVRSLG
+40 ASIRSLN

-51 REVLIEPWREIQ
+51 RAVLIEPWREIQ
-63 VGLPIMMD
+63 VALPVLMD
-71 DGEVR
+71 DGNVR
-76 VFKGYRSQHNA
+76 VFRGYRSQHNA
-87 SRGPY
+87 ARGPY

-97 YHPNADLS
+97 YHPNADLN

-125 GGAKGGVAVDPRGL
+125 GGAKGGVSVDPREL
-139 STQELNRLTRRYTLS
+139 STHELNRLTRRYTMS

-217 VVGCRAIVDSG
+217 IVGTRAIVDNG
-228 STPEQSTVAIQG
+228 STPEQSTVVVQG
-240 YGAVGSSAARTM
+240 YGAVGSSAAKTIS
-252 FEDGAKVIAV
+252 EDGAKVIAV
-262 SDVDGAIINSTGL
+262 SDVDGAIINSRGL
-275 DIDELDQIIAEG
+275 DIDALDRIVIEG
-287 GCVSDFA
+287 GVVSDFA
-294 DADQLNNDELLELEC
+294 DADQLNNDDLLELKC

-327 KVRAGII
+327 KVQADII

-341 ITSTADQILVDE
+341 VTSGADEILVDS
-353 NKKIIPD
+353 NKQVVPD

-372 FEWAQNIQVFKWEL
+372 FEWAQNIQVFNWEL
-386 ERVNRELDKL
+386 ERVNRELGQL
-396 INQAYDIAREHAERS
+396 INRAYDVTRARAEQT

-425 RVAETIKIRGYV
+425 RVAETIKIRSYV

>member
-1 MALSRVP
+1 M
-8 ERNTQIVFTVE
+8 
-19 RSHDVAQ
+19 AQ

-35 ASVDN
+35 ASVD
-40 AVRSLG
+40 ASIRSLN

-51 REVLIEPWREIQ
+51 RAVLVEPWREIQ
-63 VGLPIMMD
+63 VALPVLLD
-71 DGEVR
+71 DGNVR
-76 VFKGYRSQHNA
+76 VFRGYRSQHNA
-87 SRGPY
+87 ARGPY

-97 YHPNADLS
+97 YHPNADLN

-125 GGAKGGVAVDPRGL
+125 GGAKGGVSVDPREL
-139 STQELNRLTRRYTLS
+139 STHELNRLTRRYTMS

-217 VVGCRAIVDSG
+217 IVGTRAIVDNG
-228 STPEQSTVAIQG
+228 STPEQSTVVVQG
-240 YGAVGSSAARTM
+240 YGAVGSSAAKTIS
-252 FEDGAKVIAV
+252 EDGAKVIAV
-262 SDVDGAIINSTGL
+262 SDVDGAIINSRGL
-275 DIDELDQIIAEG
+275 DIDALDRIVIEG
-287 GCVSDFA
+287 GVVSDFD
-294 DADQLNNDELLELEC
+294 DADQLNNDELLELKC

-327 KVRAGII
+327 KVQADII

-341 ITSTADQILVDE
+341 VTSGADEILVDS
-353 NKKIIPD
+353 NKQVVPD

-372 FEWAQNIQVFKWEL
+372 FEWAQNIQVFNWEL
-386 ERVNRELDKL
+386 ERVNRELDQL
-396 INQAYDIAREHAERS
+396 INRAYDVTRARAEQT

-425 RVAETIKIRGYV
+425 RVAETIKIRSYV